1 MWKRCG
7 RFWAVLLLFSLVS
20 SLAFSEGLERVYAL
34 TETQMMQLE
43 AIFTKLETENGKLR
57 IALEE
62 SIQEVKDLKENS
74 AKLKE
79 QLTGAENS
87 LTKVEES
94 LKAYAADM
102 NKTLSTE
109 RTKKVIYTVLGVAA
123 GGSDAAAHHGRRG
136 CASGRRA
143 AA

>member
-1 MWKRCG
+1 M
-7 RFWAVLLLFSLVS
+7 LFSLVS

-87 LTKVEES
+87 LTKASES
-94 LKAYAADM
+94 LKEYAADM

-123 GGSDAAAHHGRRG
+123 GGLAGYVIG
-136 CASGRRA
+136 QF
-143 AA
+143 